1 MHTQFKKRFGD
12 ERGIVIFIAVVTVG
26 ALLLV
31 AAAISNI
38 AYKEQLISTS
48 GRESRFAFFAA
59 DSGVEC
65 ALFHDLKGG
74 NDPAEP
80 FLFSIPDG
88 NGGVVPEDGDLICD
102 GNDPFG
108 PGDWEPEIIDTS
120 VDSSNASSGYI
131 VTEFNF
137 EPPTPTPTC
146 AIVTV
151 TKTDSAVSVGR
162 IDTVIESSGYNNS
175 CSVIV
180 GNQSTSIRNL
190 ERTFEVRY

>member
-1 MHTQFKKRFGD
+1 MRTQLKKRFGTKK
-12 ERGIVIFIAVVTVG
+12 GIVVFIAVVTVG

-38 AYKEQLISTS
+38 AYKEQLISSS
-48 GRESRFAFFAA
+48 GRESRYAFFAA

-74 NDPAEP
+74 NDPEDP

-88 NGGVVPEDGDLICD
+88 NGGVIPEEGDLVCD

-108 PGDWEPEIIDTS
+108 PADWEPQIIDS
-120 VDSSNASSGYI
+120 FVDSSNAPSGYI
-131 VTEFNF
+131 VTEFYF

-162 IDTVIESSGYNNS
+162 IDTRIESSGYNNN
-175 CSVIV
+175 CSAIIHN
-180 GNQSTSIRNL
+180 GATSIRNL
-190 ERTFEVRY
+190 ERTFEVNY